1 MTSKEE
7 DQLKEIPEI
16 IYDSGNRI
24 SYKRGR
30 FFGKGGF
37 AKCYEITEIANGS
50 VYAGKIVSKKLMA
63 KHNQREKMSQE
74 IAIHRELN
82 HKHVVGF
89 KGFFEDSF
97 NIYIILELCRKR
109 SMMELHK
116 RRKALT
122 EPETRFYM
130 KQILNG
136 VQYLHENRII
146 HRDLKLGNLFL
157 NDDLQVK
164 IGDFGL
170 ATRIE
175 YDGER
180 KKTLC
185 GTPNYIAPEI
195 LNKKGHSFE
204 VDVWSIGC
212 IMYTLLIGKPPFET
226 SSLKETYS
234 RIKKCEYRV
243 PQMVSQ
249 SATNMIIK
257 MLQSEP
263 RTRPKV
269 AQLIKHEFF
278 HSGFLPP
285 SLPASCLTMAPR
297 FDQIVDH
304 NVRKPLNE
312 VNNIVNNDNCM
323 QVDSPCKPS
332 NGHDS
337 IAASSGHPSA
347 AVNAFDAR
355 NSLLS
360 LRTQLAALFKAKKIG
375 DDNDRL
381 LNDEMTDPAAQP
393 LVWVSKWVDYS
404 DKYGFGYQLCDDSVA
419 VMFNDTTKLIMLTN
433 GQNVHYISREGNET
447 YMTVSSYPKHLEK
460 KMKLLSYF
468 HRYMREHL
476 MKAGAT
482 VPRES
487 DQLSRIPHL
496 YQWCRTAST
505 VIMQLTNGTI
515 QLNFLDHTKIILC
528 PLMNAVTYIDSDK
541 SFRTLRFSTLEE
553 QGCSNGLYRN
563 LRYAYDKINV
573 LLEK

>member
-1 MTSKEE
+1 MSSKE
-7 DQLKEIPEI
+7 DDALKEIPEI
-16 IYDSGNRI
+16 IYDAGNRI

-37 AKCYEITEIANGS
+37 AKCYEITEIISGS

-74 IAIHRELN
+74 IAIHRALY

-89 KGFFEDSF
+89 KGFFEDNF

-130 KQILNG
+130 KQILTG
-136 VQYLHENRII
+136 VHYLHDNRII

-175 YDGER
+175 FDGER

-243 PQMVSQ
+243 PQTISIT
-249 SATNMIIK
+249 ATSMIVK

-269 AQLIKHEFF
+269 EQLLNHEFF
-278 HSGFLPP
+278 YSGFLPG

-297 FDQIVDH
+297 FDQMVER
-304 NVRKPLNE
+304 NTNTRKPLLE
-312 VNNIVNNDNCM
+312 VNNVVNNEHIM
-323 QVDSPCKPS
+323 AVDSPCKGP
-332 NGHDS
+332 HDS
-337 IAASSGHPSA
+337 IAASGGHHA
-347 AVNAFDAR
+347 AIATAFDSHS
-355 NSLLS
+355 SLLA
-360 LRTQLAALFKAKKIG
+360 LREQLGQLIRKKPAREIG
-375 DDNDRL
+375 NFG
-381 LNDEMTDPAAQP
+381 DEMTDPAAQP

-404 DKYGFGYQLCDDSVA
+404 DKYGFGYQLCDEGVG
-419 VMFNDTTKLIMLTN
+419 VMFNDTTKLIMLAN
-433 GQNVHYISREGNET
+433 GVNVHYIARDGVET
-447 YMTVSSYPKHLEK
+447 YMTVDSYPKNLEK

-476 MKAGAT
+476 MKAGDA
-482 VPRES
+482 VARES

-496 YQWCRTAST
+496 HQWCRTTSA

-515 QLNFLDHTKIILC
+515 QVNFLDHTKIIMC
-528 PLMNAVTYIDSDK
+528 PLMSAVTYIDSDK
-541 SFRTLRFSTLEE
+541 SFRTFRISTIEE
-553 QGCSNGLYRN
+553 NGCSVGLFRN